1 MLHAGQLTSQLLNLL
16 TYQLPFESCLLQNS
30 LLTHWK
36 TEIPGCFPL
45 ILTLV
50 SFPWGTFLTL
60 SDSKTGD
67 ETQAEQLRE
76 QTSQ

>member
-1 MLHAGQLTSQLLNLL
+1 MLHAGQLTSQLLTPL

-45 ILTLV
+45 ILTV

-60 SDSKTGD
+60 SDTKTGD
-67 ETQAEQLRE
+67 ETQAEQLCE